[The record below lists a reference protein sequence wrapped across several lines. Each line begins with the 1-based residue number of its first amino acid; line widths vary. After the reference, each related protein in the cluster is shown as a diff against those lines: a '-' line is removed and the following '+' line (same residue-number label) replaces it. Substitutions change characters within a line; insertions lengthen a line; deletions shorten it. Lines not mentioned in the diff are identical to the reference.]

1 VRASIGRKAIAE
13 QLGGV
18 LDGAA
23 KLPSPAAINAATM
36 PALSKSFVI
45 IDPLDRG
52 ARIKTLGFI
61 PMVLRPGKILGAA
74 IVAVALLGAARPAVA
89 AKVDMALVM
98 AVDVSESV
106 DAGEYEL
113 QHEGIARAFENPQVI
128 DAIKNGA
135 AGAIDVL
142 MLEWSDRDKQAIVA
156 DWTRVSDAASGAAF
170 AAKIRAS
177 QRSSSGLTAI
187 GDALLASA
195 AALKTAPDIPARRVI
210 DISGDGMANIG
221 PKPDDV
227 RDVLNAEGITINGL
241 AILATEPWLDTYY
254 DNDVIGGEGAFL
266 LQVKDFQSF
275 ATAIKQK
282 LLAEISARSPAR
294 RLAEGQMQ

>member
-1 VRASIGRKAIAE
+1 
-13 QLGGV
+13 
-18 LDGAA
+18 
-23 KLPSPAAINAATM
+23 M
-36 PALSKSFVI
+36 
-45 IDPLDRG
+45 
-52 ARIKTLGFI
+52 KTLAFI
-61 PMVLRPGKILGAA
+61 PMVLCRGKTLGLALVTAAALGA
-74 IVAVALLGAARPAVA
+74 VLGIAQPARAA

-106 DAGEYEL
+106 DAGEYQL
-113 QHEGIARAFENPQVI
+113 QHEGIARAFENPAVI
-128 DAIKNGA
+128 AAIKNGGT
-135 AGAIDVL
+135 GAIDVL

-156 DWTRVSDAASGAAF
+156 GWTRVSDATSGAAF

-177 QRSSSGLTAI
+177 KRSSNGLTAI

-195 AALKTAPDIPARRVI
+195 AALKTAPDDPARRVI

-227 RDVLNAEGITINGL
+227 RDALNAQGITINGL
-241 AILATEPWLDTYY
+241 AILASEPWLDTYY
-254 DNDVIGGEGAFL
+254 NNDVIGGEGAFL
-266 LQVKDFQSF
+266 LQVQDFQSF

-282 LLAEISARSPAR
+282 LLAEISARSPGS